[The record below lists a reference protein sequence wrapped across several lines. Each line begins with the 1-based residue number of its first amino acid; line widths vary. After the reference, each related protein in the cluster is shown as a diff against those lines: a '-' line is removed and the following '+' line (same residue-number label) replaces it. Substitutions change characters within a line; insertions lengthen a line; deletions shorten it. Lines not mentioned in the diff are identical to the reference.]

1 MPDVVQDGRKQ
12 IDSRIRTK
20 GPIHGKN
27 AYGYREAK
35 DQQERHPEG
44 RHRVPEERGKGDDD
58 VRRASSPPS
67 GDPTE
72 DDSQPH
78 GCGGGHA
85 HQDERRREAGGGGGG
100 KPGPR
105 VGGGGRS
112 LISREKSSGGRGKK
126 GGEGVGEG
134 PILGQIRREGGVSPP
149 HSNFASPR

>member
-1 MPDVVQDGRKQ
+1 MPDVVQDGREQ
-12 IDSRIRTK
+12 IHSRIRAK
-20 GPIHGKN
+20 VPIHWKN

-78 GCGGGHA
+78 GCGGGPA
-85 HQDERRREAGGGGGG
+85 HQDEQLQGGGGGG
-100 KPGPR
+100 GGHGGPPLVR
-105 VGGGGRS
+105 GRKT
-112 LISREKSSGGRGKK
+112 LISREETFGGRGKK
-126 GGEGVGEG
+126 GEE
-134 PILGQIRREGGVSPP
+134 
-149 HSNFASPR
+149 

>member
-1 MPDVVQDGRKQ
+1 MPDVVQDGREQ
-12 IDSRIRTK
+12 IHSRIRAK
-20 GPIHGKN
+20 VPIHWKN

-78 GCGGGHA
+78 GCGGGRAPHG
-85 HQDERRREAGGGGGG
+85 ESRRGAGGGGGG
-100 KPGPR
+100 EAGPPA
-105 VGGGGRS
+105 GGGGGG
-112 LISREKSSGGRGKK
+112 LKSRGK
-126 GGEGVGEG
+126 
-134 PILGQIRREGGVSPP
+134 
-149 HSNFASPR
+149 

>member
-12 IDSRIRTK
+12 VHPRIRTK
-20 GPIHGKN
+20 VPIHWKN

-67 GDPTE
+67 GNPTE

-78 GCGGGHA
+78 GCGGGHP
-85 HQDERRREAGGGGGG
+85 HPGERRREGGGGGG
-100 KPGPR
+100 GQGGARLGSGWGALIFPGKSFWGR
-105 VGGGGRS
+105 VKNGRGGGGEWALR
-112 LISREKSSGGRGKK
+112 
-126 GGEGVGEG
+126 
-134 PILGQIRREGGVSPP
+134 
-149 HSNFASPR
+149 

>member
-1 MPDVVQDGRKQ
+1 MPDVVQDGREQ
-12 IDSRIRTK
+12 IHSRIRAK
-20 GPIHGKN
+20 VPIHWKN

-85 HQDERRREAGGGGGG
+85 HQDERRREAGGGEWRHR
-100 KPGPR
+100 GPR
-105 VGGGGRS
+105 LVTGW
-112 LISREKSSGGRGKK
+112 KSPNSRGKVSEGTGQNGK
-126 GGEGVGEG
+126 EGVGQG
-134 PILGQIRREGGVSPP
+134 PYMGENRAKRDI
-149 HSNFASPR
+149 PRDTSKS

>member
-1 MPDVVQDGRKQ
+1 MPDVVQDGREQ
-12 IDSRIRTK
+12 IHSRIRAK
-20 GPIHGKN
+20 VPIHWKN

-58 VRRASSPPS
+58 VRRVSSPPS

-85 HQDERRREAGGGGGG
+85 HQDERRREGGGGGG
-100 KPGPR
+100 RNRGPR
-105 VGGGGRS
+105 LGRGGKS
-112 LISREKSSGGRGKK
+112 QNSREKMPGGRGKK
-126 GGEGVGEG
+126 DDEGVGKSALLDQNRPEG
-134 PILGQIRREGGVSPP
+134 AL
-149 HSNFASPR
+149 N

>member
-12 IDSRIRTK
+12 VHPRIRTK
-20 GPIHGKN
+20 VPIHWKN

-67 GDPTE
+67 GNPTE

-85 HQDERRREAGGGGGG
+85 PQDERRREAGGGDGRNR
-100 KPGPR
+100 GPR
-105 VGGGGRS
+105 LVGEGRAS
-112 LISREKSSGGRGKK
+112 VSPEKVPRGADKE
-126 GGEGVGEG
+126 GGEGAG
-134 PILGQIRREGGVSPP
+134 
-149 HSNFASPR
+149 

>member
-12 IDSRIRTK
+12 VHPRIRAK
-20 GPIHGKN
+20 VPIHWKN

-67 GDPTE
+67 GNPTE

-85 HQDERRREAGGGGGG
+85 HPDERRLEGGGGGWG
-100 KPGPR
+100 ERGARLGRGWGSPNFRGQRSPGP
-105 VGGGGRS
+105 
-112 LISREKSSGGRGKK
+112 GKEGQK
-126 GGEGVGEG
+126 G
-134 PILGQIRREGGVSPP
+134 
-149 HSNFASPR
+149 

>member
-1 MPDVVQDGRKQ
+1 MPDVVQDGREQ
-12 IDSRIRTK
+12 IHSRIRAK
-20 GPIHGKN
+20 VPIHWKN

-85 HQDERRREAGGGGGG
+85 HQDERRRGGGGGG
-100 KPGPR
+100 GRDGGPR
-105 VGGGGRS
+105 PGRGWNALS
-112 LISREKSSGGRGKK
+112 SPENSSGG
-126 GGEGVGEG
+126 
-134 PILGQIRREGGVSPP
+134 
-149 HSNFASPR
+149 H

>member
-1 MPDVVQDGRKQ
+1 MPDVVQDGREQ
-12 IDSRIRTK
+12 IHSRIRAK
-20 GPIHGKN
+20 VPIHWKN

-78 GCGGGHA
+78 GCGGGPA
-85 HQDERRREAGGGGGG
+85 PQDERRREGGGGGG
-100 KPGPR
+100 GHGGPPA
-105 VGGGGRS
+105 GGGGRLQS
-112 LISREKSSGGRGKK
+112 SRGNPPRGRGK
-126 GGEGVGEG
+126 GDEAGVGHG
-134 PILGQIRREGGVSPP
+134 PLAG
-149 HSNFASPR
+149 

>member
-12 IDSRIRTK
+12 VHPRIRTK
-20 GPIHGKN
+20 VPIHWKN

-67 GDPTE
+67 GNPTE

-85 HQDERRREAGGGGGG
+85 HQDERRREAGGGECGDG
-100 KPGPR
+100 GPR
-105 VGGGGRS
+105 LVRGGS
-112 LISREKSSGGRGKK
+112 APSSREKIPGGRGKTGEK
-126 GGEGVGEG
+126 GGVKGAFVGE
-134 PILGQIRREGGVSPP
+134 IRAGR
-149 HSNFASPR
+149 A

>member
-1 MPDVVQDGRKQ
+1 MPDVVQDGREQ
-12 IDSRIRTK
+12 IHSRIRAK
-20 GPIHGKN
+20 VPIHWKN

-85 HQDERRREAGGGGGG
+85 HQDERRREGGGGGWG
-100 KPGPR
+100 PPGPR
-105 VGGGGRS
+105 VGRGGRAPDP
-112 LISREKSSGGRGKK
+112 RGKVSGGRGTT
-126 GGEGVGEG
+126 GEGGGGQRPFWGQKRPEG
-134 PILGQIRREGGVSPP
+134 DIPTAARSIP
-149 HSNFASPR
+149 

>member
-1 MPDVVQDGRKQ
+1 MPDVVQDGREQ
-12 IDSRIRTK
+12 VHSRIRAK
-20 GPIHGKN
+20 VPIHWKN

-85 HQDERRREAGGGGGG
+85 HPDERRREGGGGGG
-100 KPGPR
+100 WHRGPR
-105 VGGGGRS
+105 LGRGGS
-112 LISREKSSGGRGKK
+112 PLSSREKLSGGPGK
-126 GGEGVGEG
+126 GGDEGAGEG
-134 PILGQIRREGGVSPP
+134 PLVGQLRAKGAIYRPP
-149 HSNFASPR
+149 TSTP

>member
-1 MPDVVQDGRKQ
+1 MPDVVQDGREQ
-12 IDSRIRTK
+12 IHSRIRAK
-20 GPIHGKN
+20 VPIHWKN

-100 KPGPR
+100 HEGPR
-105 VGGGGRS
+105 PGRGWRRLS
-112 LISREKSSGGRGKK
+112 PPGKPPGGRGQNE
-126 GGEGVGEG
+126 GEG
-134 PILGQIRREGGVSPP
+134 GG
-149 HSNFASPR
+149 

>member
-12 IDSRIRTK
+12 VHPRIRTK
-20 GPIHGKN
+20 VPIHWKN

-85 HQDERRREAGGGGGG
+85 HPEVRRWEGGGGGG
-100 KPGPR
+100 SERGPGP
-105 VGGGGRS
+105 G
-112 LISREKSSGGRGKK
+112 SGCEASTYEGK
-126 GGEGVGEG
+126 V
-134 PILGQIRREGGVSPP
+134 L
-149 HSNFASPR
+149 

>member
-12 IDSRIRTK
+12 VHPRIRTK
-20 GPIHGKN
+20 VPIHWKN

-67 GDPTE
+67 GNPTE

-78 GCGGGHA
+78 GCGGGPA
-85 HQDERRREAGGGGGG
+85 HQDERRREAGGGDGRQRGPPLVWGG
-100 KPGPR
+100 KAP
-105 VGGGGRS
+105 S
-112 LISREKSSGGRGKK
+112 SREKDPEGPGKTGGRG
-126 GGEGVGEG
+126 GATR
-134 PILGQIRREGGVSPP
+134 PLLG
-149 HSNFASPR
+149 